1 MIEVCKGTNLSVF
14 LQRIKQKEEMENKKP
29 IVLNNLEEWDFTD
42 YIDSL
47 IQKEEA
53 VDLEFKIAKDGLPN
67 SLWDTYSSFANT
79 DGGVIILG
87 VKEYKQQFIIE
98 GLTKEQISQY
108 KKDFWNQINNPDCV
122 NENLLSD
129 NDLYEG
135 CYKGKNLLL
144 IYVPRAI
151 RIQRPIYRTRNPF
164 GGHTFK
170 RNHEGD
176 YKCTDA
182 EVKRLIA
189 DSDENHPRD
198 SRILCNYSIED
209 IDKETLTQYRQL
221 FANLKPS
228 HPWLSLNDL
237 EFLTKLEA
245 YRKDRHTK
253 EEGFTLAGILMFGK
267 TESITDPECA
277 PNYFPDYREHLGADD
292 SIRWSDRICPD
303 GTWEAN
309 LFQFYRKVYPKL
321 TVILPKPFQIRNGI
335 RIDETPTHIAIREA
349 FINTLIH
356 CDFSEEGNIVVEQW
370 VDKYRFKNPGTMLV
384 SKTQYYSG
392 GDSVCRN
399 KALQKMFMLI
409 GFSEK
414 AGSGVNKIIK
424 GWREANWQKPYVE
437 ELNRPD
443 KVELTLPM
451 ISLLPD
457 DAVIK
462 LKELFDG
469 KIEKL
474 TQDELT
480 ALVTCYSENEIN
492 NTQLQYVV
500 PQHRSDITKMLKKLC
515 NEGFLIAEGNGRGTK
530 YHINESEGKFE
541 TLEDKVESS
550 ENNMESSESNM
561 ESSESNMESLKSNME
576 SLKSNMESSKQNKQ
590 RMTFEELQA
599 LIISL
604 SQDYISIEEI
614 ATKVHKT
621 LKYLINFIIPRML
634 QNGTIERLY
643 PGIPNHPKQKYK
655 ATNKNFNKQ

>member
-1 MIEVCKGTNLSVF
+1 MDH
-14 LQRIKQKEEMENKKP
+14 KKP
-29 IVLNNLEEWDFTD
+29 IILNDLEEWDFID

-47 IQKEEA
+47 IQKEET

-79 DGGVIILG
+79 DGGIIVLG
-87 VKEYKQQFIIE
+87 VKEHKQQFIIE
-98 GLTKEQISQY
+98 GLTKEQIGQY
-108 KKDFWNQINNPDCV
+108 KKDFWNQANNPDCI
-122 NENLLSD
+122 NENLLVD
-129 NDLYEG
+129 KDLYEG
-135 CYKGKNLLL
+135 SYKGKRLLL
-144 IYVPRAI
+144 IYVPRAS
-151 RIQRPIYRTRNPF
+151 RTHRPIYRTKNPF

-182 EVKRLIA
+182 EVRRMIA
-189 DSDENHPRD
+189 DSDESHPRD
-198 SRILCNYSIED
+198 SRILSNYSMDD
-209 IDKETLTQYRQL
+209 IDKETLIQYRRL

-228 HPWLSLNDL
+228 HPWLSLDDL
-237 EFLTKLEA
+237 DFLTKLEA
-245 YRKDRHTK
+245 YRRDRHTK

-277 PNYFPDYREHLGADD
+277 PNYFPDYREHLETDI
-292 SIRWSDRICPD
+292 SLRWSDRICPD

-321 TVILPKPFQIRNGI
+321 TAILPKPFQIKNGI
-335 RIDETPTHIAIREA
+335 RIDETPTHIAVREA
-349 FINTLIH
+349 FINALIH

-384 SKTQYYSG
+384 SKAQYYQG

-437 ELNRPD
+437 EFNRPD

-469 KIEKL
+469 KVESL
-474 TQDELT
+474 SQDELT
-480 ALVTCYSENEIN
+480 ALVTCYSENEISN
-492 NTQLQYVV
+492 SQLQYIV

-515 NEGFLIAEGNGRGTK
+515 NEGFLVSKGNGRGTK
-530 YHINESEGKFE
+530 YHVNEPEGKVRISE
-541 TLEDKVESS
+541 SCSERKVESS
-550 ENNMESSESNM
+550 EGKVESSERKV
-561 ESSESNMESLKSNME
+561 ESSEGKV
-576 SLKSNMESSKQNKQ
+576 ESSGQTKK
-590 RMTFEELQA
+590 RLSFEDLQA
-599 LIISL
+599 QIITIA
-604 SQDYISIEEI
+604 QDYVTMEEI
-614 ATKVHKT
+614 AINTQKK
-621 LKYLINFIIPRML
+621 LQYLVNKIIPRML
-634 QNGTIERLY
+634 QAGTIERLY
-643 PGIPNHPKQKYK
+643 PGVPSHPKQKYK
-655 ATNKNFNKQ
+655 ATNKNHK